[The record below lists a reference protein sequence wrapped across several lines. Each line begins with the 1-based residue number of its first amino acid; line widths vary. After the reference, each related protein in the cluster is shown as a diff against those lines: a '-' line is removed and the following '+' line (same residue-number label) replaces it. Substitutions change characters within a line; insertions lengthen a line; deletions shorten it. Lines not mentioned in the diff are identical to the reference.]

1 MIRDLRPARVRLL
14 TTILRVLCIL
24 VAQITAMHEY
34 AIGVDIGGTNTKFG
48 IVDRKGNILQQD
60 RTLTNQHESVQDF
73 IAELYSHLEPM
84 MVRAGGV
91 ARFAG
96 IGMGA
101 PNGNY
106 YSGNIEYA
114 ANLKWR
120 GIVPIAKMVAEKFG
134 LNVRLTNDAN
144 AAAMG
149 EMLYGCARNMKHFIT
164 ITLGT
169 GVGSGIVI
177 DGKILLGHDGFA
189 GELGHTIIRPGG
201 RLHKGTGIRGTLES
215 YASATGVRE
224 TAIELLTENPRV
236 ESLLRDYS
244 INDLITSQ
252 TVYECATMG
261 DKIANEV
268 FEFTGKILG
277 EALAN
282 FVMFSSPE
290 AIVLF
295 GGLTKAGDL
304 ILNPTRQAMEANLV
318 QVFRNKVKI
327 KFSDLK
333 EADAAILGASAL
345 IW

>member
-1 MIRDLRPARVRLL
+1 MANF
-14 TTILRVLCIL
+14 
-24 VAQITAMHEY
+24 
-34 AIGVDIGGTNTKFG
+34 AIGIDIGGTNTKFG
-48 IVDRKGNILQQD
+48 IVDHHGHILKQD
-60 RTLTNQHESVQDF
+60 RLLTNKYDAVQDF
-73 IAELYSHLEPM
+73 IDELHDKLLPM
-84 MVRAGGV
+84 INENG
-91 ARFAG
+91 G
-96 IGMGA
+96 IGNFSGIGIGA

-106 YSGNIEYA
+106 YTGNIEYA

-120 GIVPIAKMVAEKFG
+120 GIIPFAKMVSEKFG
-134 LNVRLTNDAN
+134 LKVKLTNDAN

-149 EMLYGCARNMKHFIT
+149 EMMYGSTKGMKHFIV

-177 DGKILLGHDGFA
+177 DGKIVLGHDGFA

-201 RLHKGTGIRGTLES
+201 RMHKGTGIRGTLES

-224 TAIELLTENPRV
+224 TAIEMLTENPRV
-236 ESLLRDYS
+236 ESLLRDFS
-244 INDLITSQ
+244 INDLITSE
-252 TVYECATMG
+252 TVYDCATKG
-261 DKIANEV
+261 DKIANDV
-268 FEFTGKILG
+268 FEFTGQILG

-304 ILNPTRQAMEANLV
+304 IINPTRKAMEANLV
-318 QVFRNKVKI
+318 TTFKNKVKLL
-327 KFSDLK
+327 FSNLK

-345 IW
+345 VWE